1 VNTTVETVTSADG
14 TRIALER
21 TGSGAP
27 VILIG
32 GALNDRSTVAALAA
46 TLAPGFTA
54 ITYDRRGR
62 GDSTNNDG
70 DFDVNREF
78 DDLAAVIDR
87 AVTDRAVTDRAVTD
101 RAGVTERA
109 SETGQGG
116 GTVSVFGHSSGG
128 VLAIE
133 AALRGLPVERLAV
146 YEPSYIPASARTQP
160 GADLY
165 QRLVQLIGQ
174 DRRDDAVTL
183 FQTEAV
189 GLPAAM
195 IESMQ
200 ASDFWGW
207 FTGLAHTLP
216 YDVALHGDY
225 EPPASQLA
233 GLGIPVLAV
242 DGGQSPQWIRTGTR
256 AVADAVPGGRYVTLD
271 GQDHGVLH
279 HPEAL
284 RPVLSTF
291 LAGR

>member
-1 VNTTVETVTSADG
+1 VTSADG

-32 GALNDRSTVAALAA
+32 GAYNDRSTVAALAA
-46 TLAPGFTA
+46 ALAPDATV

-62 GDSTNNDG
+62 GDSTNNDRG
-70 DFDVNREF
+70 YDVDREF
-78 DDLAAVIDR
+78 DDLTAVIE
-87 AVTDRAVTDRAVTD
+87 
-101 RAGVTERA
+101 RAG
-109 SETGQGG
+109 
-116 GTVSVFGHSSGG
+116 GTASVFGHSSGG
-128 VLAIE
+128 VLAIGG
-133 AALRGLPVERLAV
+133 ALRGLPIDRLAV
-146 YEPSYIPASARTQP
+146 YEPSYIPASARRQP
-160 GADLY
+160 GSDLY
-165 QRLVQLIGQ
+165 ERLVRLIGQ

-195 IESMQ
+195 VEGMR

-216 YDVALHGDY
+216 YEVALHGDY
-225 EPPASQLA
+225 EPPAERLA
-233 GLGIPVLAV
+233 ALRIPVLAV
-242 DGGQSPQWIRTGTR
+242 DGSQSPDWVHTATR

-284 RPVLSTF
+284 RPVLSAF
-291 LAGR
+291 LTGR

>member
-1 VNTTVETVTSADG
+1 VNTTVEIVTAADG

-32 GALNDRSTVAALAA
+32 GAFNDRSTVAALAA
-46 TLAPGFTA
+46 TLAPDFTA

-62 GDSTNNDG
+62 GDSTNNDR

-78 DDLAAVIDR
+78 DDLAAVIDL
-87 AVTDRAVTDRAVTD
+87 A
-101 RAGVTERA
+101 AGIERA
-109 SETGQGG
+109 A

-133 AALRGLPVERLAV
+133 AALRGLPIERLAV
-146 YEPSYIPASARTQP
+146 YEPSYIPASARPEP

-165 QRLVQLIGQ
+165 ERLARLIGK
-174 DRRDDAVTL
+174 DRRDDAVAL

-195 IESMQ
+195 IEGMR

-225 EPPASQLA
+225 EPPAARLA
-233 GLGIPVLAV
+233 ALRIPVLAV

-256 AVADAVPGGRYVTLD
+256 TVAETVPGGRHVTLD

-284 RPVLSTF
+284 GPVLSAF

>member
-1 VNTTVETVTSADG
+1 VNTTVESVTSADG

-21 TGSGAP
+21 VGDGAP
-27 VILIG
+27 VVLIG
-32 GALNDRSTVAALAA
+32 GAFNDRSTVAALAA
-46 TLAPGFTA
+46 TLAPDFTA

-62 GDSTNNDG
+62 GDSGNNDRG
-70 DFDVNREF
+70 FDVSREF
-78 DDLAAVIDR
+78 DDLAAVI
-87 AVTDRAVTDRAVTD
+87 
-101 RAGVTERA
+101 E
-109 SETGQGG
+109 QGG
-116 GTVSVFGHSSGG
+116 GTASVFGHSSGG
-128 VLAIE
+128 ALAIE

-146 YEPSYIPASARTQP
+146 YEPSYIPSSARTRP
-160 GADLY
+160 GTDLY

-174 DRRDDAVTL
+174 DRRDEAVTL

-195 IESMQ
+195 VESMQ

-225 EPPASQLA
+225 EVPAARLA
-233 GLGIPVLAV
+233 ALRIPVLAV
-242 DGGQSPQWIRTGTR
+242 DGGQSPEWIRTGTR
-256 AVADAVPGGRYVTLD
+256 NVAASVPDGRYLTLD

-284 RPVLSTF
+284 HPALSGF
-291 LAGR
+291 LTGR

>member
-1 VNTTVETVTSADG
+1 VTSVDG
-14 TRIALER
+14 TRIAVER

-27 VILIG
+27 VILVG
-32 GALNDRSTVAALAA
+32 GAYNDRSTVAALAA
-46 TLAPGFTA
+46 TLAPDFTA
-54 ITYDRRGR
+54 ITCDRRSR
-62 GDSTNNDG
+62 GDSTNNDR

-78 DDLAAVIDR
+78 DDLAAVIEQAD
-87 AVTDRAVTDRAVTD
+87 
-101 RAGVTERA
+101 
-109 SETGQGG
+109 
-116 GTVSVFGHSSGG
+116 GTASVFGHSSGG

-133 AALRGLPVERLAV
+133 AALRGVPIERLAV

-165 QRLVQLIGQ
+165 ERLIHLIGQ
-174 DRRDDAVTL
+174 DRRDEAVTL

-195 IESMQ
+195 IEGMR
-200 ASDFWGW
+200 ASDFWAW

-225 EPPASQLA
+225 EPPASRLA
-233 GLGIPVLAV
+233 TLQVPTVAV
-242 DGGQSPQWIRTGTR
+242 DGSQSPEWVHMATR
-256 AVADAVPGGRYVTLD
+256 AVADAIPGARYITLD

-284 RPVLSTF
+284 RPVLSGF
-291 LAGR
+291 LTGR

>member
-1 VNTTVETVTSADG
+1 MHTTVETVTSADG

-32 GALNDRSTVAALAA
+32 GAFNDRSTVAALAA

-62 GDSTNNDG
+62 GDSTNKDR

-78 DDLAAVIDR
+78 DDLAAVIEQVGGIER
-87 AVTDRAVTDRAVTD
+87 GGGIE
-101 RAGVTERA
+101 RAG
-109 SETGQGG
+109 GM
-116 GTVSVFGHSSGG
+116 VSVFGHSSGG
-128 VLAIE
+128 VLGIE
-133 AALRGLPVERLAV
+133 AALRGLPIERLAV
-146 YEPSYIPASARTQP
+146 YEPSYIPASARPQP

-165 QRLVQLIGQ
+165 ERLVRLIGQ

-195 IESMQ
+195 IEGMR

-225 EPPASQLA
+225 EPPAGRLA
-233 GLGIPVLAV
+233 ALRIPVLAV
-242 DGGQSPQWIRTGTR
+242 DGSQSPQWIRTGTR

-284 RPVLSTF
+284 RPVLSAF

>member
-1 VNTTVETVTSADG
+1 VKTTVETVTSADG

-27 VILIG
+27 VILVG
-32 GALNDRSTVAALAA
+32 GAFNDRSTVAALAA
-46 TLAPGFTA
+46 TLAPDFTA

-78 DDLAAVIDR
+78 DDLAAVI
-87 AVTDRAVTDRAVTD
+87 
-101 RAGVTERA
+101 ERA
-109 SETGQGG
+109 SDDGPASGM
-116 GTVSVFGHSSGG
+116 VSVFGHSSGG

-146 YEPSYIPASARTQP
+146 YEPSYIPASARPQP

-165 QRLVQLIGQ
+165 ERLVRLIGQ
-174 DRRDDAVTL
+174 DQRDDAVTL

-195 IESMQ
+195 IEGMQ

-225 EPPASQLA
+225 EPPVGRLA

-242 DGGQSPQWIRTGTR
+242 DGSQSPQWIRTGTR
-256 AVADAVPGGRYVTLD
+256 AVAEAVPGGRYVTLE

-284 RPVLSTF
+284 RPVLSAF
-291 LAGR
+291 LTG

>member
-1 VNTTVETVTSADG
+1 MNTTVESVTSADG
-14 TRIALER
+14 TLIALER
-21 TGSGAP
+21 VGDGAP
-27 VILIG
+27 VVLIG
-32 GALNDRSTVAALAA
+32 GAFNDRSTVAALAA
-46 TLAPGFTA
+46 TLAPDFTA
-54 ITYDRRGR
+54 ITYDRRSR
-62 GDSTNNDG
+62 GDSGNNDRS
-70 DFDVNREF
+70 FDINREF
-78 DDLAAVIDR
+78 DDLAAVIEW
-87 AVTDRAVTDRAVTD
+87 A
-101 RAGVTERA
+101 
-109 SETGQGG
+109 G
-116 GTVSVFGHSSGG
+116 GTASVFGHSSGG

-146 YEPSYIPASARTQP
+146 YEPSYIPASARPQP

-165 QRLVQLIGQ
+165 ERLVRLIGQ
-174 DRRDDAVTL
+174 DRRDEAVTL

-195 IESMQ
+195 VEGMR

-225 EPPASQLA
+225 EVPAARLA
-233 GLGIPVLAV
+233 ALRIPVLAV
-242 DGGQSPQWIRTGTR
+242 DGSQSPEWIRTGTR
-256 AVADAVPGGRYVTLD
+256 NVAASVPDGRYLTLD

-284 RPVLSTF
+284 HPALSGF

>member
-1 VNTTVETVTSADG
+1 VKATVEAVTSADE

-21 TGSGAP
+21 VGDGAP
-27 VILIG
+27 VVLIG
-32 GALNDRSTVAALAA
+32 GAYNDRSTMAALAA
-46 TLAPGFTA
+46 TLAPDFTA

-62 GDSTNNDG
+62 GDSGNNDRS
-70 DFDVNREF
+70 FDINREF
-78 DDLAAVIDR
+78 DDLAAVIEQ
-87 AVTDRAVTDRAVTD
+87 A
-101 RAGVTERA
+101 
-109 SETGQGG
+109 G

-128 VLAIE
+128 VLAIG
-133 AALRGLPVERLAV
+133 AVLRGLPIGRLAV
-146 YEPSYIPASARTQP
+146 YEPSYIPASVRTKP
-160 GADLY
+160 GSDLY
-165 QRLVQLIGQ
+165 QRLIRLIGQ

-195 IESMQ
+195 VEGMR
-200 ASDFWGW
+200 ASDFWSW

-225 EPPASQLA
+225 EPPAGRLA
-233 GLGIPVLAV
+233 GLGIPMLAV
-242 DGGQSPQWIRTGTR
+242 DGSQSPQWIRTGTR
-256 AVADAVPGGRYVTLD
+256 AVADAAPGGRYVTLE

>member
-14 TRIALER
+14 TRVALER

-27 VILIG
+27 VILVG
-32 GALNDRSTVAALAA
+32 GAFNDRSTVAALAA
-46 TLAPGFTA
+46 TLAPGFAA

-62 GDSTNNDG
+62 GDSTNNDCS
-70 DFDVNREF
+70 FDVNREL

-87 AVTDRAVTDRAVTD
+87 AVVIEQPGATA
-101 RAGVTERA
+101 
-109 SETGQGG
+109 
-116 GTVSVFGHSSGG
+116 SVFGHSSGG

-146 YEPSYIPASARTQP
+146 YEPSYIPASARPQP

-165 QRLVQLIGQ
+165 QRLVRLIGQ

-195 IESMQ
+195 IEGMR

-225 EPPASQLA
+225 EPPVGRLA
-233 GLGIPVLAV
+233 ALRIPVLAV
-242 DGGQSPQWIRTGTR
+242 DGSQSPQWIRTGTR
-256 AVADAVPGGRYVTLD
+256 TVAEAVPGGRYVTLD

-279 HPEAL
+279 HPDAL
-284 RPVLSTF
+284 RPVLSAF

>member
-1 VNTTVETVTSADG
+1 VKTTVEAVTSADG

-32 GALNDRSTVAALAA
+32 GAFNDRSTVAALAA
-46 TLAPGFTA
+46 TLAPSFTA

-62 GDSTNNDG
+62 GDSTNNDRE
-70 DFDVNREF
+70 FDVDREF
-78 DDLAAVIDR
+78 DDLAAVIE
-87 AVTDRAVTDRAVTD
+87 
-101 RAGVTERA
+101 RAG
-109 SETGQGG
+109 GIDQPGG
-116 GTVSVFGHSSGG
+116 MASVFGHSSGG

-133 AALRGLPVERLAV
+133 AALRGLPIERLAV
-146 YEPSYIPASARTQP
+146 FEPSYIPASARPQP
-160 GADLY
+160 GVDLY
-165 QRLVQLIGQ
+165 QRLVRLIGQ

-195 IESMQ
+195 IEDMR
-200 ASDFWGW
+200 ASDFWAW

-225 EPPASQLA
+225 EPPAGRLA
-233 GLGIPVLAV
+233 GLRIPVLAM
-242 DGGQSPQWIRTGTR
+242 DGAQSPQWIRTGTR
-256 AVADAVPGGRYVTLD
+256 TVADAVPGGRYVTLD

-284 RPVLSTF
+284 RPGLSAF